1 MRRNED
7 GADGGFLLMERREEE
22 VRRRRDRSSV
32 GQTES
37 WRAEDKR
44 GEGDRGCVCVFGGWD
59 KKQMG

>member
-22 VRRRRDRSSV
+22 VRRRRRDRSSV

-44 GEGDRGCVCVFGGWD
+44 GEGDRGCVCVFGGW
-59 KKQMG
+59 GVG